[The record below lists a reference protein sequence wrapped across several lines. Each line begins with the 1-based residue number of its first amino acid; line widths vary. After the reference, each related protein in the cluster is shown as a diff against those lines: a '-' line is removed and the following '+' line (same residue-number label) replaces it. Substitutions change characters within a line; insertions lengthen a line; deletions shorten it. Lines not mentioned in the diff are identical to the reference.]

1 MLTNVEK
8 LLDKDSLEK
17 YKLYNEITERINQIK
32 EKNEIK
38 LINEEGITFKEGKI
52 LKLADDFIYK
62 KGEKEDLFYK
72 GSKIMFFINAKKSKD
87 MMAFFIHD
95 EASLNDALKATE
107 IEDGLLKNKE
117 DYIKRKENY
126 DSNKTGKSD
135 DSSNSAI
142 SMNGLDIYKILNS
155 NYDLIME
162 PTAIMIEKI
171 FKEENFSK
179 RFKNTNTIS
188 SLDFNFKY
196 LKGEVSLESNI
207 EFIEENYDWPNQIR
221 KISEANKSYNYIFG
235 PKGIGKTTNLLKY
248 LNFTRI
254 PRLYFS
260 LKILNDIGFIKKWKK
275 YALRETLYI
284 FDSLEE
290 MTKFSEENIND
301 NCNYLNL
308 MEFILS
314 YIKLIVN
321 FYSKNK
327 IIRRNKIIIIIDDY
341 NEQQYD
347 KNNFIEKI
355 IDYVNE
361 NKNKL
366 RLFILGDGKYMNAK
380 LCQYYSEE
388 DKDFEALYWN
398 LSIEN
403 EISKKNKILKI
414 PKYYFKYKNSTNL
427 NKEESIVKQII
438 TREFN
443 ELKLNSFLFLSKYI
457 DSFID
462 IQYYKDEIV
471 KLPLE
476 YLTIEIKKED
486 KKNKI
491 KFTFNSELYIDV
503 FDEAIKGKLKLESLI
518 NKSIIFKDEDEKGK
532 NGTDFEDII
541 IEQLWNNTIEY
552 IQFPENN
559 KLKVYDIYALK
570 YYTKEEEKEKKVP
583 KGEKKK
589 KDDENQQNIIL
600 KGKKKFETQLKMDLD
615 KKRKNI
621 NIEEPIIIKQYN
633 FSGKFYDL
641 LLILTKGYIRY
652 AIFIQIGL
660 NKTGKDIN
668 TYFNNLCFYE
678 EEYKKGL
685 SDFIGHQIDEIGFL
699 LIFEDQHQKEVLV
712 SVKNNEGILY
722 CKSKKI
728 DYLIYKNFQ
737 LYKEVNDLS
746 PIISF
751 DVRENALISGIELP
765 EGYEISSIIDSISK
779 VYEDLASNKNNI
791 KLEPKFPIKNK
802 EKSAILNF
810 IKDNYNIEYEDLN
823 YGLTILDEKKEINE
837 YGLINS
843 NIFNHINVF
852 INKTEKYFCYNNQTY
867 KIAGENI
874 EKVEVKAKKDKDEF
888 NWDVY
893 FLRKKRNLKKN
904 D

>member
-1 MLTNVEK
+1 
-8 LLDKDSLEK
+8 
-17 YKLYNEITERINQIK
+17 
-32 EKNEIK
+32 
-38 LINEEGITFKEGKI
+38 
-52 LKLADDFIYK
+52 
-62 KGEKEDLFYK
+62 
-72 GSKIMFFINAKKSKD
+72 
-87 MMAFFIHD
+87 
-95 EASLNDALKATE
+95 LNDL
-107 IEDGLLKNKE
+107 
-117 DYIKRKENY
+117 
-126 DSNKTGKSD
+126 
-135 DSSNSAI
+135 
-142 SMNGLDIYKILNS
+142 
-155 NYDLIME
+155 
-162 PTAIMIEKI
+162 
-171 FKEENFSK
+171 
-179 RFKNTNTIS
+179 
-188 SLDFNFKY
+188 
-196 LKGEVSLESNI
+196 
-207 EFIEENYDWPNQIR
+207 
-221 KISEANKSYNYIFG
+221 
-235 PKGIGKTTNLLKY
+235 
-248 LNFTRI
+248 
-254 PRLYFS
+254 
-260 LKILNDIGFIKKWKK
+260 GFIKKWKK

-290 MTKFSEENIND
+290 MTKFSDENIND

-314 YIKLIVN
+314 YIKLIAN

-327 IIRRNKIIIIIDDY
+327 IKRRYKTIIIIDDY
-341 NEQQYD
+341 NEELYD

-355 IDYVNE
+355 IDCVNE
-361 NKNKL
+361 NKNKF
-366 RLFILGDGKYMNAK
+366 RLFILGNGKYMNAK
-380 LCQYYSEE
+380 LCQYYSDK

-398 LSIEN
+398 LTIEN

-414 PKYYFKYKNSTNL
+414 PKYYFKYKNSNDL

-443 ELKLNSFLFLSKYI
+443 ELKLDSFLFLSKYI

-476 YLTIEIKKED
+476 YLTIEIKNED
-486 KKNKI
+486 RKNKI
-491 KFTFNSELYIDV
+491 KFTFNSEIYIDV

-518 NKSIIFKDEDEKGK
+518 NKSIIFKDENEKGK

-541 IEQLWNNTIEY
+541 TEQLWNNTIEY

-559 KLKVYDIYALK
+559 KLKVYDIYELK
-570 YYTKEEEKEKKVP
+570 NYSKEEENEIKERKGKK
-583 KGEKKK
+583 EQKK
-589 KDDENQQNIIL
+589 KDDEKQQNIII
-600 KGKKKFETQLKMDLD
+600 KGKKKIEDQLKMEID
-615 KKRKNI
+615 KKKKNI

-633 FSGKFYDL
+633 FSGKYYDL
-641 LLILTKGYIRY
+641 LLILTKSNKKY

-660 NKTGKDIN
+660 NKTGKEIN

-678 EEYKKGL
+678 EEYIKGI
-685 SDFIGHQIDEIGFL
+685 SEFIGHQIDEIGFL
-699 LIFEDQHQKEVLV
+699 LIFEDQHQKEVLD
-712 SVKNNEGILY
+712 SNKKNEGILY
-722 CKSKKI
+722 CKNRKI

-737 LYKEVNDLS
+737 LFKEVNDSS

-751 DVRENALISGIELP
+751 DVRENALIRGTELP
-765 EGYEISSIIDSISK
+765 KGFEINTIIDSISK
-779 VYEDLASNKNNI
+779 FFEDLASNQNNI
-791 KLEPKFPIKNK
+791 KLEPKFPIEKK

-810 IKDNYNIEYEDLN
+810 IKNNYNLEYEELN

-852 INKTEKYFCYNNQTY
+852 FNKTEKYFCYNNQTF

-874 EKVEVKAKKDKDEF
+874 KKVEAKEKKDKDEF